1 MRRASLKPIASFV
14 VLGVLV
20 AAVISGVLWIV
31 REPTRIASNLAV
43 AVIQGDD
50 ARLRDAGIPSDFASS
65 MRWEYLHGRTASG
78 LAPHTSIAHVYSL
91 WPISL
96 GFDTQFGSTEGDRP
110 GSIMVNTTYIDGRW
124 RVDAYGFETD

>member
-1 MRRASLKPIASFV
+1 LKPIAWFV

-20 AAVISGVLWIV
+20 AAVMSGVLWIV

-50 ARLRDAGIPSDFASS
+50 ARLREAGIAPDDASS
-65 MRWEYLHGRTASG
+65 TRWEYLHGRAATG
-78 LAPHTSIAHVYSL
+78 LSPHTSVTHVYSL

-96 GFDTQFGSTEGDRP
+96 GFDTQFGSTHGDRP
-110 GSIMVNTTYIDGRW
+110 GSIMVNTTHIDGRW
-124 RVDAYGFETD
+124 RVDAYGFEAD